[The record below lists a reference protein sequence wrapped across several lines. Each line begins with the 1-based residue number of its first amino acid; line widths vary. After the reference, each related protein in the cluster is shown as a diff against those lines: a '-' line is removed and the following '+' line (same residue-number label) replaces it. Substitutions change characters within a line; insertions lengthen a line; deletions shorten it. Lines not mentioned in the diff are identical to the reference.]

1 MDPNPTSDVLGLDK
15 RQRFLLAGLAAIP
28 LYVLP
33 VGIWG
38 LKAMRPRLLRNA
50 LSGAI
55 TLGFLSLLG
64 LSARGL
70 ARVKA
75 VQPSGENR
83 WKLPTFRWL
92 MPEEFAASA
101 ASGH

>member
-1 MDPNPTSDVLGLDK
+1 MDPNPTSDVLALDK
-15 RQRFLLAGLAAIP
+15 RQQYLLAGLVAIP

-33 VGIWG
+33 VGLWG
-38 LKAMRPRLLRNA
+38 LRAMRPRLLRNA
-50 LSGAI
+50 FSGAI
-55 TLGFLSLLG
+55 TLGMLSLLG

-75 VQPSGENR
+75 VRPSDGNR
-83 WKLPTFRWL
+83 WKLPNFRWL

>member
-1 MDPNPTSDVLGLDK
+1 MHPNSTSDVLALDK
-15 RQRFLLAGLAAIP
+15 RQQLLLAGLVAIP

-38 LKAMRPRLLRNA
+38 LRALRPRLLRNA
-50 LSGAI
+50 FSGAI
-55 TLGFLSLLG
+55 TLGMLSLLG

-70 ARVKA
+70 ARVKTL
-75 VQPSGENR
+75 QPSDGDR
-83 WKLPTFRWL
+83 WKLPNFRWL

>member
-1 MDPNPTSDVLGLDK
+1 MHPNPTSDVLALDK
-15 RQRFLLAGLAAIP
+15 RQQLLLAGLVAIP

-38 LKAMRPRLLRNA
+38 LRALRPRLLRNA
-50 LSGAI
+50 FSGAI
-55 TLGFLSLLG
+55 TLGMLSLLG

-70 ARVKA
+70 ARVKTL
-75 VQPSGENR
+75 QPSDGDR
-83 WKLPTFRWL
+83 WKLPNFRWL